1 MRRTVL
7 IATAGLLVHGI
18 CAAQSGPD
26 MTGAPGGAQQTMV
39 RAAGMPL
46 NDGTLA
52 PGMLTVRIV
61 RGAFTA
67 NVADHAVQIEQS
79 GRPAESARTD
89 AAGRATFAHLP
100 PGTQV
105 RAVADVDGHYL
116 TSETFTMPADTGVR
130 LLLVVD
136 GEAGD
141 MAGLPEGHPSVE
153 AGMNQTPMSESAS
166 ATNAA
171 ARDVPLGVTA
181 IRIVLSMMTVL
192 AVAMVIFRPRFRG
205 RERL

>member
-1 MRRTVL
+1 MRPTVL

-18 CAAQSGPD
+18 CAAQSAPD
-26 MTGAPGGAQQTMV
+26 LTAAPEAAQQTMV

-67 NVADHAVQIEQS
+67 NVADHAVQVEQS
-79 GRPAESARTD
+79 SRPAESARTD
-89 AAGRATFAHLP
+89 AEGRATFAHLP
-100 PGTQV
+100 PGAQV
-105 RAVADVDGHYL
+105 RAFADVDGHYL
-116 TSETFTMPADTGVR
+116 TSETFTMPADAGVR

-136 GEAGD
+136 GEAD
-141 MAGLPEGHPSVE
+141 AMPGLPEGHPSVE
-153 AGMNQTPMSESAS
+153 TGLNPPTSEPV
-166 ATNAA
+166 TGAA
-171 ARDVPLGVTA
+171 QDVPLEITA
-181 IRIVLSMMTVL
+181 IRIVLSTMTVL

-205 RERL
+205 R